1 MASLW
6 IITLSLFFS
15 FFFILFYFCSFLF
28 GYWEDEGRDSKKNR
42 ILSHGIKEN
51 DGALWL
57 KWKLYHVCVY
67 VSIASTFS
75 IFLCYFFFFFSVFL
89 HLNFLIETK
98 NMYFKQ
104 KSNKIINK
112 TFTWESRSIMRS
124 EEILGSMPTLQCL
137 AIALLSSV
145 SIANGGSIPCIASKP
160 KKKTLSYSYPNN
172 HKFQLKKKKRKNWK
186 H

>member
-1 MASLW
+1 MVHFLGRGDPDGLFVNYHP
-6 IITLSLFFS
+6 LSFLLF
-15 FFFILFYFCSFLF
+15 LFYFCSFLF
-28 GYWEDEGRDSKKNR
+28 GYWENDGRASKKNR

-75 IFLCYFFFFFSVFL
+75 IFLCYFFCFSVFL

-112 TFTWESRSIMRS
+112 NFTWVSRSIMRS
-124 EEILGSMPTLQCL
+124 EEILGSMPLL
-137 AIALLSSV
+137 YFLLS
-145 SIANGGSIPCIASKP
+145 
-160 KKKTLSYSYPNN
+160 LSQMAVAFLALQVN
-172 HKFQLKKKKRKNWK
+172 QKKKKPYFILIPTTTNFN
-186 H
+186 